1 MRFAR
6 TRAVTKSLLVGLL
19 VVLMLAAPA
28 SAAKPAGAVASV
40 DVCTPDPVGLV
51 GGNIKANVRIG
62 HVGYLTGY
70 QFTLH
75 FDPDVLQAEDSVPAQ
90 AGVQIG
96 HGDVF
101 EGRNFSIVQTVDNGT
116 GEIVFSNFLVGPGN
130 FVTITAPNTALLA
143 QVTFRIVGPGNS
155 QLMFDS
161 TPGVNAVS
169 GRDLLPIESEWTDGS
184 VQGVV
189 PREKLYI
196 PLVASD
202 WR

>member
-6 TRAVTKSLLVGLL
+6 TRAVTKSLLVGFL
-19 VVLMLAAPA
+19 VVLMLAAPV
-28 SAAKPAGAVASV
+28 SAATPAGPVASV
-40 DVCTPDPVGLV
+40 DVYAPDPVGLV

-62 HVGYLTGY
+62 HVGYLFGY

-75 FDPDVLQAEDSVPAQ
+75 FDPDVLQVEDAVPSLP
-90 AGVQIG
+90 GVQIG
-96 HGDVF
+96 DGDVF
-101 EGRNFSIVQTVDNGT
+101 DGKPLSKVETVDNGT
-116 GEIVFSNFLVGPGN
+116 GEIVFSNFLVGPGD

-143 QVTFRIVGPGNS
+143 EITFKVVGPGTS
-155 QLMFDS
+155 PLSFDQ
-161 TPGVNAVS
+161 TEGTNALS
-169 GRDLLPIESEWTDGS
+169 NRDALPITSEWTDGS

-189 PREKLYI
+189 PREKLYV

>member
-19 VVLMLAAPA
+19 VVLMLAAPV
-28 SAAKPAGAVASV
+28 SAATPAGAVATV
-40 DVCTPDPVGLV
+40 DVYSPDPVGLV
-51 GGNIKANVRIG
+51 GGHVKANVRIG
-62 HVGYLTGY
+62 HVGYLFGY

-75 FDPDVLQAEDSVPAQ
+75 FDPDILQVEDSIPTLG
-90 AGVQIG
+90 GVQIDD
-96 HGDVF
+96 GDVF
-101 EGRNFSIVQTVDNGT
+101 EGKQSATLQTIDNGT
-116 GEIVFSNFLVGPGN
+116 GEIVFSNSLVGIGD
-130 FVTITAPNTALLA
+130 FVTVPAPNTALLA
-143 QVTFRIVGPGNS
+143 EITFKVVGPGTS
-155 QLMFDS
+155 PLTFDQ
-161 TPGVNAVS
+161 TPGTNAVS
-169 GRDLLPIESEWTDGS
+169 DRDALPIASEWTDGS